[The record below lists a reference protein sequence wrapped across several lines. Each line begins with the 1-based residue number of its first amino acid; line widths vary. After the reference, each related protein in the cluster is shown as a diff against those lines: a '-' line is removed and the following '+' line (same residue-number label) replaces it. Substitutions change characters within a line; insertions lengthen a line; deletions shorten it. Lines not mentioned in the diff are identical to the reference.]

1 MPNGATVPGTGFGR
15 VADSAQCALLLPNC
29 RDDGLGRDPWLV
41 CVVVR
46 DSRLP
51 SITPVSAL
59 PVGRQSDDL
68 DCRIGNRDGRSPSRG
83 PDALS
88 EVRLEVYVFW
98 GVEISHSGRHFPPG
112 IAGRLSIGVSDSTG
126 CTQEHS
132 VSERRLCLTYRRSSW
147 RSSSMERLRKLFPQ
161 TPPQSLRVRER

>member
-1 MPNGATVPGTGFGR
+1 MPNGATVPGTRFGPE
-15 VADSAQCALLLPNC
+15 ADSAQCAPLLPNC
-29 RDDGLGRDPWLV
+29 RDDGLGGDLWLV

-51 SITPVSAL
+51 SIDPVSAL

-68 DCRIGNRDGRSPSRG
+68 DCRIENRDGRCPSRG

-98 GVEISHSGRHFPPG
+98 GVEISHSGRYFPSWH
-112 IAGRLSIGVSDSTG
+112 R
-126 CTQEHS
+126 
-132 VSERRLCLTYRRSSW
+132 RRLPSGSPIQLVVLRSTASW
-147 RSSSMERLRKLFPQ
+147 SGANALPVAAHLGVPRLWNGSENCSLKLP
-161 TPPQSLRVRER
+161 RNH